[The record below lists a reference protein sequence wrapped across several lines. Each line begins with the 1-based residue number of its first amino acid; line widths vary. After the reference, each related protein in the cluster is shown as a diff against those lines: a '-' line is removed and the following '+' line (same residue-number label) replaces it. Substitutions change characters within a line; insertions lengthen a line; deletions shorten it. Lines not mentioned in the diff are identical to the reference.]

1 MAVSLQLGL
10 DALSVVS
17 VNERD
22 SGGSQSRGIT
32 FLDLGG

>member
-10 DALSVVS
+10 DTLSVVS

-22 SGGSQSRGIT
+22 SSSSQSRSIT